1 MGLQSKDDA
10 PTQRAEARSAPVSV
24 HIMRKLTDMPCEVDW
39 TGASAGRWQCPIVCF
54 REVRAGLWVAGLLL
68 TFVAE
73 AAAQVVVPR
82 EVDTPP
88 APFVLSAWQKAL
100 NEGDVDAAHAAIVDA
115 PAEIAGY
122 VRGRLAERRGAHAEA
137 EAAYRDTAAA
147 DPFGD
152 GALALADL
160 LRATGRETEARPI
173 WEGMLA
179 AGQRER
185 TGPTLR
191 RAAVA
196 AQRLGRVRLANSS
209 YQAAVGL
216 SPNDPALH
224 TSWGD
229 LFLEKYN
236 EPEARASYDAAL
248 NVYDRWVPALIGVA
262 RSLADSN
269 PTAAEATARQVLTI
283 DAAQPHALVLL
294 ASQAIDAVDRDEA
307 RRHLD
312 RVLEANP
319 RHVEALSL
327 SAAIARLED
336 DEAGVAHFV
345 GLALAVHPRNGDVHR
360 IIGDR
365 VARQY
370 RFDEAVAHL
379 RTAVELDPGN
389 SRAQATLGLHL
400 LRTGD
405 EAAARRALELAFAAD
420 PFDAVTYNLL
430 SLLDTLDGFL
440 TVTAGPLTV
449 RLHEQDA
456 PVLQQ
461 YLVPLATEA
470 LETLSRRYDFTPEG
484 PILVEVFPRHEDF
497 AVRTMGLPGMLGALG
512 ACFGRVVTM
521 DSPRARPP
529 GSFNWAATLWHE
541 IAHVITLQMSKNR
554 LPRWLS
560 EGVSGHEE
568 IRARPGWGLESQLL
582 FAQAYA
588 SGRLVPLA
596 ELNAAFSRGE
606 TINLA
611 YFQSALLVEHLV
623 ARFGEPALFAFI
635 RSFGRGLS
643 DDEALRATLDTDWS
657 ALQTSFD
664 AFVEARYGPVAQ
676 ALAEVDEAPP
686 GRAGT
691 AQAWAAFA
699 DRHPGNFRVQMA
711 ASTPLIRLGDLD
723 GAHRALERAST
734 LVPFAT
740 GDDSPWRLLAAV
752 ATRQDRPD
760 DARRYLARLLEVD
773 HTGAPP
779 LRELVALARDAGDDA
794 QRKLAADRLIEIDP
808 FDAAAHSAL
817 GELALA
823 RGDLAEAQREL
834 QTAVDAGP
842 PNPAEALTS
851 LADVTLRSGD
861 VAQAKQHLLRAL
873 ESTPRYERAQDLLLQ
888 IVDGPTGGGGRR

>member
-1 MGLQSKDDA
+1 MLMGVVACAA
-10 PTQRAEARSAPVSV
+10 PSV
-24 HIMRKLTDMPCEVDW
+24 ATAQVVIPR
-39 TGASAGRWQCPIVCF
+39 
-54 REVRAGLWVAGLLL
+54 
-68 TFVAE
+68 VAE
-73 AAAQVVVPR
+73 A
-82 EVDTPP
+82 PP
-88 APFVLSAWQKAL
+88 PPTFVITTWQAAL
-100 NEGDVDAAHAAIVDA
+100 NEGDEAAARAAVAEA
-115 PAEIAGY
+115 PEELAGY
-122 VRGRLAERRGAHAEA
+122 VRGRLAERRGDVAEA
-137 EAAYRDTAAA
+137 EAAYRATLPA
-147 DPFGD
+147 DPVGD

-160 LRATGRETEARPI
+160 LRATGRESEARPI
-173 WEGMLA
+173 WEGTLA
-179 AGQRER
+179 TGQRER

-196 AQRLGRVRLANSS
+196 AQRLGRVRLANS
-209 YQAAVGL
+209 YFQTAVGL
-216 SPNDPALH
+216 APNDPALH

-236 EPEARASYDAAL
+236 EPEARASYDGAL
-248 NVYDRWVPALIGVA
+248 KVYDRWVPALVGLA

-269 PTAAEATARQVLTI
+269 PTAAEAAARQVLAI
-283 DAAQPHALVLL
+283 DAAQPDALVLL
-294 ASQAIDAVDRDEA
+294 ASQAIDAVKRDEA
-307 RRHLD
+307 RAHLD
-312 RVLEANP
+312 RVLETNP

-327 SAAIARLED
+327 LAAIARLED
-336 DEAGVAHFV
+336 RDADVAQLV
-345 GLALAVHPRNGDVHR
+345 ERALAVHPTNGDVHR
-360 IIGDR
+360 IIGER

-389 SRAQATLGLHL
+389 TRAQATLGLHL

-405 EAAARRALELAFAAD
+405 EPAARRALELAFAAD

-430 SLLDTLDGFL
+430 SLLDTLDGFA
-440 TVTAGPLTV
+440 TATAGPLVV

-456 PVLQQ
+456 PVLEQ

-470 LETLSRRYDFTPEG
+470 LETLSRRYAFTPEG
-484 PILVEVFPRHEDF
+484 PILIEVFPRHEDF

-529 GSFNWAATLWHE
+529 GTFNWAATLWHE
-541 IAHVITLQMSKNR
+541 MAHVITLQMSRNR

-560 EGVSGHEE
+560 EGVSGYEE
-568 IRARPGWGLESQLL
+568 IRARQGWGLESQLL

-588 SGRLVPLA
+588 SGRLVPLS

-611 YFQSALLVEHLV
+611 YFQSAVLVDHLV
-623 ARFGEPALFAFI
+623 ARFGEPALLAFI
-635 RSFGRGLS
+635 RSFGTGLT
-643 DDEALRATLDTDWS
+643 DDQALKTALDTDWAS
-657 ALQTSFD
+657 LQASFD
-664 AFVEARYGPVAQ
+664 AFVEARYGAVRT
-676 ALAEVDEAPP
+676 ALADVEEAPP
-686 GRAGT
+686 GRT
-691 AQAWAAFA
+691 ATADAWLAFA

-711 ASTPLIRLGDLD
+711 AATPLIRLGALD
-723 GAHRALERAST
+723 GARRTLERASA

-752 ATRQDRPD
+752 ATRQGRPD
-760 DARRYLARLLEVD
+760 DARQYMARLLEVD
-773 HTGAPP
+773 HTAAQP
-779 LRELVALARDAGDDA
+779 LRELVTLARDAGDDV

-823 RGDLAEAQREL
+823 RGDVDEALREL

-851 LADVTLRSGD
+851 LADVTMRTGD
-861 VAQAKQHLLRAL
+861 VTRAKHHLLRAL
-873 ESTPRYERAQDLLLQ
+873 ESAPRHERAQELLLQ
-888 IVDGPTGGGGRR
+888 IVDGPSGRGGER